1 MRNAVK
7 IDVDGTVH
15 GIDLGVDS
23 HEEYEILSR
32 SVGGMVQCVP
42 LAESGMSVWCNDEG
56 KLIGLPY
63 NEKATKLWTKYWGNT
78 DIMVGNVVVTGGMV
92 DDYELVEGLSPEQVL
107 EIDKVVNHV

>member
-7 IDVDGTVH
+7 IEVDGTVH

-32 SVGGMVQCVP
+32 SVGGMIQCVP
-42 LAESGMSVWCNDEG
+42 LGESGLSVWCNDEG

-63 NEKATKLWTKYWGNT
+63 NEKATALWVKHWGNT
-78 DIMVGNVVVTGGMV
+78 DIMVGNVVVTGGFN
-92 DDYELVEGLSPEQVL
+92 DEGETIGLTPEQVI
-107 EIDKVVNHV
+107 EIDKAVNHV